1 MLNQPNAFVLLVS
14 PLAPIC
20 CGAAGSRCAMSG
32 AVAVLC
38 GAGVQGA
45 ALSWLARRREGLG
58 PGAERS
64 GARRCGAAGGR
75 PGVRNVVARALS
87 GAGLRIPAGPLP
99 RRDSWGHG
107 GRGRS
112 CKPCMYVCAVC
123 LYACV
128 HPAMYTLLK
137 NHLPHIPPQL
147 SSDYERL
154 LIQVGFLCWGCLL
167 LMGVL
172 LERLRRGREPPL
184 EASAERST

>member
-1 MLNQPNAFVLLVS
+1 MIFDFFHFRFFFSSEPLLNQPNAFVSLVS

-20 CGAAGSRCAMSG
+20 CGAAGSRCSMSG

-45 ALSWLARRREGLG
+45 ALSWLARRREGQR
-58 PGAERS
+58 PGAQRC

-123 LYACV
+123 LYVCV

-137 NHLPHIPPQL
+137 NHLPHIPP
-147 SSDYERL
+147 SSHRTTNGSLLRL
-154 LIQVGFLCWGCLL
+154 AFFVGGAYC
-167 LMGVL
+167 
-172 LERLRRGREPPL
+172 
-184 EASAERST
+184 